1 MDLGIPW
8 WRLERGVLMKTAP
21 QREGQLLDSTEEA
34 GGPPQRDPQEAQE
47 RRREGGKARAGALGE
62 PKSFHTGVSRGDSGN
77 KHEK

>member
-8 WRLERGVLMKTAP
+8 WRLEQGVLMKTAP

-47 RRREGGKARAGALGE
+47 RQREGGQSQGWGTRRTKELPHR
-62 PKSFHTGVSRGDSGN
+62 GVQGR
-77 KHEK
+77 

>member
-34 GGPPQRDPQEAQE
+34 GGPQRDPQEAQE
-47 RRREGGKARAGALGE
+47 RRREGGQSQGWG
-62 PKSFHTGVSRGDSGN
+62 TGRTKELPHRGVQGR
-77 KHEK
+77 